1 MTQKFQDAM
10 AIVRTFG
17 RPDLFVTFTCNP
29 TWREITE
36 NLLPNQSYDM
46 RPDLVA
52 RVFKLKLKELMDDIK
67 NKHIFGVPVAHIHVI
82 EFQVTII

>member
-10 AIVRTFG
+10 AIVRTYG

-46 RPDLVA
+46 RLSTQE
-52 RVFKLKLKELMDDIK
+52 FLNYSLK
-67 NKHIFGVPVAHIHVI
+67 N
-82 EFQVTII
+82 